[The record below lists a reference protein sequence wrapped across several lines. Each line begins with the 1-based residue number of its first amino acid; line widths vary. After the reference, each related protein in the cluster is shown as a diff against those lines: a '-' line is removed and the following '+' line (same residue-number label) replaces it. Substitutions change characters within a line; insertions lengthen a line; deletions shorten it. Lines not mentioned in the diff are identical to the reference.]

1 MKREEEI
8 IADYEAAL
16 NCKLSNDDKEFIL
29 NVLQWAD
36 LHPIGQRTFTMEE
49 LKQFV
54 HDHIQSKIEHN
65 ELPLVG
71 FDMNNVENFE
81 REFNIFENTLLEG
94 IINGI
99 SLCEGKVEGID
110 W

>member
-1 MKREEEI
+1 MTREEEI
-8 IADYEAAL
+8 NKAYD
-16 NCKLSNDDKEFIL
+16 KWQDDLECSERT
-29 NVLQWAD
+29 VWQCACRWAD
-36 LHPIGQRTFTMEE
+36 QHPIGQRTFTMEE

-99 SLCEGKVEGID
+99 SLCEGKVEGIE

>member
-1 MKREEEI
+1 MTRDEEI
-8 IADYEAAL
+8 NKAYDKWQDDLECSERTVWQCA
-16 NCKLSNDDKEFIL
+16 CK
-29 NVLQWAD
+29 WAD
-36 LHPIGQRTFTMEE
+36 QHPIERRTFTMEE

-54 HDHIQSKIEHN
+54 HNHIQSKIEHN